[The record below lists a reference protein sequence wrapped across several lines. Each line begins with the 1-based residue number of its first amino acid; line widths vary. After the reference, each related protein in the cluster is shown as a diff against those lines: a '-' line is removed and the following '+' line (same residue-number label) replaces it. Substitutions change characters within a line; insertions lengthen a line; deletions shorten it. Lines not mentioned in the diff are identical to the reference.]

1 MEFDKIWTAD
11 HSKLYSL
18 AKFHTLISIL
28 KTGNGKFPPSYE
40 MFRQSLVYFDDFL
53 NSNMDSGCL
62 VI

>member
-18 AKFHTLISIL
+18 AKFHTFISIL
-28 KTGNGKFPPSYE
+28 KTGNSKLPPSYE

-53 NSNMDSGCL
+53 IVIWIL
-62 VI
+62 VA